1 MTPAPPTRPW
11 NTLSSL
17 MKRSGTYLGR
27 GTGYQVMQHAKKR
40 YVEAIKSAM
49 SIEELIVAEIVGPID
64 LHL

>member
-1 MTPAPPTRPW
+1 
-11 NTLSSL
+11 